1 MVLQELPELPA
12 WPQLFHRSPMEHMA
26 PQFTDG
32 ISDVTIEG
40 DVVTLAGSPG
50 EHDMP
55 ELREERAA
63 GFFAFLKSDLTG
75 VTGLK
80 GQVTGPLTFAHLVQM
95 ADGGSADENVRIAR
109 RLAHLLG
116 RLAEWQENQLRRHT
130 RNTLIL
136 LDEPLLAESLADR
149 RLGPSIC
156 LDLIATTLM
165 WIKGARGLHTCA
177 PPNWK
182 LLLNLP
188 LQVLSFDAYSYGET
202 TEDAAKGIRG
212 FLANGGFIAWGIVPA
227 TQETLDREN
236 ADSLSER
243 LARLWGRLIDLDVPR
258 ALLERQCMFTP
269 SCGLAG
275 LTPQG
280 AEKALRLT
288 REIARRVQQGAVP
301 DKSGVGGQP

>member
-212 FLANGGFIAWGIVPA
+212 FLANGGFIAWASCLRHRKRWTEKMQTACRNGSHACGGGSSTWTCRERCWSGNACSLLPA
-227 TQETLDREN
+227 VWRVSHHR
-236 ADSLSER
+236 A
-243 LARLWGRLIDLDVPR
+243 PR
-258 ALLERQCMFTP
+258 KR
-269 SCGLAG
+269 
-275 LTPQG
+275 
-280 AEKALRLT
+280 
-288 REIARRVQQGAVP
+288 
-301 DKSGVGGQP
+301 SGSHGK